1 MDEVMNSE
9 EIVETTDNA
18 TEVDENYYVDDNSS
32 ASALPA
38 VGIGLALGA
47 AAAIAIPKAAKGI
60 KKLAGKAK
68 GKLADKA
75 AEMKSKKAKKE
86 EGEYI
91 NVEVED
97 ED

>member
-9 EIVETTDNA
+9 EIVETTDS
-18 TEVDENYYVDDNSS
+18 TEVNENYYVDDNSS

-47 AAAIAIPKAAKGI
+47 AAAFAIPKLAKGA

-68 GKLADKA
+68 GKLSEKA
-75 AEMKSKKAKKE
+75 EDLKSKKAKKKE
-86 EGEYI
+86 DDYI
-91 NVEVED
+91 EVKVED